1 MRLELEEL
9 AAAAGCT
16 LPEAARNIT
25 IEAVATDSRAVRPG
39 TLFICLAG
47 EHADGHDFALKAQDG
62 GAAAILGTRA
72 AADMPAGLRI
82 PYLRADDAVK
92 ALGRM
97 AACWRTRCAGVKV
110 VGITGTAG
118 KTTVKELLAQTL
130 ALQGKTA
137 RNPVNLNNQ
146 IGLPLS
152 LLATDGDEAF
162 WVMEAGISHEGDMDE
177 LGAILRPDVALILN
191 VGAGHTE
198 GLGARGVAWHK
209 ARLLHYVPRDGIC
222 LISADYPDLV
232 REARAVRGDLHYF
245 TAEGRPLQFRGA
257 AAGGE
262 GERGRYRLNLD
273 GRACD
278 VMAPFRGAYG
288 TENCIAVAA
297 VASLLG
303 LTPETIARGIAG
315 AELPAQRF
323 VRRSIGQ
330 WNVIDD
336 TYNANPLS
344 MTRMLD
350 AAAELAESE
359 ANGCLV
365 AVLGEM
371 RELGDLAAAEH
382 ERLGRHLA
390 ELRPCAVIWKGGQ
403 GEAVRAGLERGG
415 YAGVFRQPEDAGA
428 FVAVMAELAGANGR
442 GGLVLFKGSRGNAL
456 EDWLDALR
464 DADGGGRER

>member
-1 MRLELEEL
+1 MRLKLSEL
-9 AAAAGCT
+9 ASAAGSALAPGDDRDVT
-16 LPEAARNIT
+16 
-25 IEAVATDSRAVRPG
+25 AVVTDSRAVGSG
-39 TLFICLAG
+39 TLFVCLSG
-47 EHADGHDFALKAQDG
+47 EHVDGHDYALKAQEA
-62 GAAAILGTRA
+62 GAAAIMGTRA
-72 AADMPAGLRI
+72 PQAMPDGLHV
-82 PYLRADDAVK
+82 PYVRVEDAVK

-97 AACWRTRCAGVKV
+97 AALWRDRCAGVKV
-110 VGITGTAG
+110 IAVTGTAG

-130 ALQGKTA
+130 ALAGKTA
-137 RNPVNLNNQ
+137 RNAANLNNQ

-162 WVMEAGISHEGDMDE
+162 WVMEVGISHDGDMDE
-177 LGAILRPDVALILN
+177 LGGIVRPDVALILN
-191 VGAGHTE
+191 AGAGHTE

-232 REARAVRGDLHYF
+232 REARAVRGDLLYF

-257 AAGGE
+257 PAGNE

-278 VMAPFRGAYG
+278 VLAPFRGSYG
-288 TENCIAVAA
+288 AENCIAVAA

-303 LTPETIARGIAG
+303 LTPETIARGLAG

-323 VRRSIGQ
+323 VRKQAGPWQI
-330 WNVIDD
+330 IDD

-344 MTRMLD
+344 MARMLD
-350 AAAELAESE
+350 AAAELAHGEGR
-359 ANGCLV
+359 GCFI

-371 RELGDLAAAEH
+371 RELGGLAVQEH

-390 ELRPCAVIWKGGQ
+390 EIRPCAVFWKGGQ
-403 GEAVRAGLERGG
+403 AAAVRAGLEQGG
-415 YAGVFRQPEDAGA
+415 YTGPLFTPADAGEFCA
-428 FVAVMAELAGANGR
+428 CLNGLEQGAGR
-442 GGLVLFKGSRGNAL
+442 GGLVLFKGSRSNAL
-456 EDWLDALR
+456 EEWLSALQDAAAGQR
-464 DADGGGRER
+464 GM